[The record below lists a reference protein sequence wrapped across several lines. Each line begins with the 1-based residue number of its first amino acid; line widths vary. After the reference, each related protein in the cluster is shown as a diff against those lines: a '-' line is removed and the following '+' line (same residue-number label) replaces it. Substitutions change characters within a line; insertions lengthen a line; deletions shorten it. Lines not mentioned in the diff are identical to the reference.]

1 MTTTDD
7 SAERL
12 ARLQARRSATTE
24 PTEQQSPTPGPN
36 ITTGPSRR
44 RRSPA
49 LSAKVLTVGVSTT
62 AMLGMMAGYGIAEG
76 RADQA
81 PTLEPVT
88 DPPGPS
94 DATPVAAVP
103 TTLATPTPP
112 TPTAPTQ
119 VIVVV
124 VDGRTGEPIDTG
136 ALAQAAIDGELG
148 GEVGG
153 GLTADTT
160 VAATSASPEPAASEP
175 IAPPTPV
182 PAPETP
188 TAPAPAPAPKPV
200 AVDVPTPV
208 PAPAPAA
215 APAPA
220 PRPEASSGGS

>member
-7 SAERL
+7 PAERL

-24 PTEQQSPTPGPN
+24 PTEQPSPGAN
-36 ITTGPSRR
+36 VTTGSHRR

-49 LSAKVLTVGVSTT
+49 LSAKVITVGASTT

-88 DPPGPS
+88 DQAGAIDAAPG
-94 DATPVAAVP
+94 AAVP
-103 TTLATPTPP
+103 TTLATT
-112 TPTAPTQ
+112 TPTTPTTPTQ

-124 VDGRTGEPIDTG
+124 VDGRTGEPIDTD

-148 GEVGG
+148 GE
-153 GLTADTT
+153 LAADTT
-160 VAATSASPEPAASEP
+160 VAATPASPEPAPSEP
-175 IAPPTPV
+175 TADQATGPTSETL
-182 PAPETP
+182 PEA
-188 TAPAPAPAPKPV
+188 APAPQPVAV

-208 PAPAPAA
+208 PAPAPAPAA